1 MAIIKHTKKKKEY
14 IENNDTLVTFGKEA
28 LTMRKDDPK
37 TKEYKDKMLKQ
48 MEKNKKMYE
57 DAAKNPF
64 KGVNLNNARGED
76 ENYEE
81 YKQRLKLN
89 NMLQKQYRKVGKEQ
103 FIQMYP
109 AGVKYAIDQAK
120 EEIVNN
126 SKPQLTAT
134 ATITNEDGTEKNIP
148 VTINNDKK

>member
-1 MAIIKHTKKKKEY
+1 MDKKEFK
-14 IENNDTLVTFGKEA
+14 ENNDTLITFGEEA
-28 LTMRKDDPK
+28 LTMRKDDPR
-37 TKEYKDKMLKQ
+37 TQEHKEKVLEK
-48 MEKNKKMYE
+48 MEKNRKMYE

-64 KGVNLNNARGED
+64 KEVNLSNTREEG

-81 YKQRLKLN
+81 YRQRLKLN
-89 NMLQKQYRKVGKEQ
+89 NILQKQYRKVGREQ

-120 EEIVNN
+120 EEIMKNN
-126 SKPQLTAT
+126 KSQPLVAT
-134 ATITNEDGTEKNIP
+134 ATLEDGTKIP

>member
-1 MAIIKHTKKKKEY
+1 MDKKEY
-14 IENNDTLVTFGKEA
+14 KENNDTLVTFGKEA
-28 LTMRKDDPK
+28 LTMRKDDPR
-37 TKEYKDKMLKQ
+37 TQEHKEKMLKK

-57 DAAKNPF
+57 DAESNPF
-64 KGVNLNNARGED
+64 NGVNLSNTREEG

-81 YKQRLKLN
+81 YRQRLKLN
-89 NMLQKQYRKVGKEQ
+89 NILQKQYRKVGREQ

-120 EEIVNN
+120 EEIMKNN
-126 SKPQLTAT
+126 KSQPLVAT
-134 ATITNEDGTEKNIP
+134 ATLEDGTKIP

>member
-1 MAIIKHTKKKKEY
+1 
-14 IENNDTLVTFGKEA
+14 
-28 LTMRKDDPK
+28 
-37 TKEYKDKMLKQ
+37 
-48 MEKNKKMYE
+48 MEKNRKMYE

-64 KGVNLNNARGED
+64 KEVNLSNTREEG

-81 YKQRLKLN
+81 YRTRLKLN
-89 NMLQKQYRKVGKEQ
+89 NLLQKQYRKFGREKFLE
-103 FIQMYP
+103 MYP

-120 EEIVNN
+120 EEIANN

-134 ATITNEDGTEKNIP
+134 ATITNEDGSNEKIP